1 MDPRLRAPPRGTP
14 LPGAD
19 LDSTDQLPVF
29 DPQAYEAAERE
40 RLADT
45 WQHPVLKPAETSA
58 EPRAAAEGAEGA
70 EDPLQTAVANLH
82 EAQAL
87 LTSRGA
93 RLAEIERTLEE
104 ARAAQAAAER
114 RAQQLT
120 EELTAARAAAAQRD
134 SEHAAAASEARAAA
148 ERRDAQH
155 ASELAE
161 VRSAAEQRAAEL
173 GAELARARAAA
184 GRQASDLAE
193 ELARAARAAE
203 ERETQHARALGE
215 ERLAGE
221 QRLLAER
228 EAAAEVQRSRDLER
242 DHALA
247 ERERAQTALQG
258 ELQEMRVRAT
268 SYFESFQSAERRRS
282 LFEGLLSDLQDE
294 VDAHETG
301 RARLARE
308 LAARDLRAGELESD
322 LSQRAARIADL
333 DSQVAALGAAL
344 QQRDV
349 ELARLRAV
357 EASLGAALEASRAA
371 TAVASTRAGEQES
384 AANEA
389 RTRGATLEAELAA
402 ERRRGA
408 EREEELG
415 KVRGEMED
423 WAGALRSAQ
432 LERSGHLASI
442 SAGEARVKQL
452 EERVAEQVDMLR
464 TLQSASEAAIE
475 RTRELEGDLR
485 AAEDAIARLES
496 QLRGRNARVA
506 ELEKANQQWRH
517 TLDETRAAH
526 IDTDTHLAL
535 REAAHAAADE
545 SPVREPAPEG
555 AARLLIRSDG
565 EREVVHVLARKTSVG
580 RTPDNDLQ
588 IDAKYI
594 SRHHA
599 VILAGPAH
607 TIIEDLN
614 STNGVAVNGRRITRQ
629 ALQDGDLVMI
639 GRAEYRFALRRTDK
653 R

>member
-1 MDPRLRAPPRGTP
+1 MDPRLRQPPRETP

-19 LDSTDQLPVF
+19 LDSTDELPVL
-29 DPQAYEAAERE
+29 DPKAYEAAERD

-45 WQHPVLKPAETSA
+45 WRQPALKTAETST
-58 EPRAAAEGAEGA
+58 EPRASAEVAEAA
-70 EDPLQTAVANLH
+70 EDPLRTAVANLH

-93 RLAEIERTLEE
+93 RLIEIERALEE
-104 ARAAQAAAER
+104 SRAAHAAAER
-114 RAQQLT
+114 RAQQLN
-120 EELTAARAAAAQRD
+120 EELSAARTAAAQRD
-134 SEHAAAASEARAAA
+134 SEHAAAGNEARAAA

-155 ASELAE
+155 ASELAK

-173 GAELARARAAA
+173 GEELTRARAAA
-184 GRQASDLAE
+184 GQQASVLADQ
-193 ELARAARAAE
+193 LARVAQTAD
-203 ERETQHARALGE
+203 EREAQHARALAE

-221 QRLLAER
+221 VRLLGER
-228 EAAAEVQRSRDLER
+228 EAAAELQRNRDLER

-247 ERERAQTALQG
+247 ERERVQTALQG
-258 ELQEMRVRAT
+258 ELQEMRARAT
-268 SYFESFQSAERRRS
+268 SFFESFQSAERRRS

-294 VDAHETG
+294 VDAHESG

-308 LAARDLRAGELESD
+308 LAGRDLRAGELESD

-333 DSQVAALGAAL
+333 SSQVATLGAAL
-344 QQRDV
+344 QQRDA
-349 ELARLRAV
+349 ELARLRTV

-371 TAVASTRAGEQES
+371 TTVASTRAGEQEN
-384 AANEA
+384 AASDA
-389 RTRGATLEAELAA
+389 RTRGATLDAELAA
-402 ERRRGA
+402 ERKRGA

-415 KVRGEMED
+415 KVRGEMEE

-432 LERSGHLASI
+432 VERSGHLASI

-464 TLQSASEAAIE
+464 TLQTTSEAAIE

-485 AAEDAIARLES
+485 AAEDTISRLES

-526 IDTDTHLAL
+526 VDTDTHIAL
-535 REAAHAAADE
+535 REAAHAAAGE
-545 SPVREPAPEG
+545 SPVREPAPDG
-555 AARLLIRSDG
+555 AARLLIRRDG
-565 EREVVHVLARKTSVG
+565 EREVVHVLARKTTVG

-614 STNGVAVNGRRITRQ
+614 STNGVAVNGRRVTRQ
-629 ALQDGDLVMI
+629 ALADGDMVMI
-639 GRAEYRFALRRTDK
+639 GRAEYRFAVRRTDK